1 MKNNKNLH
9 EGMAN
14 VAALSDEE
22 LGRVDGGVFLMPEL
36 EELINLQKKE
46 KGSVKKD
53 DPVAPVS
60 PKDMV

>member
-14 VAALSDEE
+14 AAALSDEE

-36 EELINLQKKE
+36 EELINLQKKDKE
-46 KGSVKKD
+46 KVKKD

>member
-1 MKNNKNLH
+1 MKNKKELH

-14 VAALSDEE
+14 AAALSDEE
-22 LGRVDGGVFLMPEL
+22 LSRVDGGVFLMPEL
-36 EELINLQKKE
+36 EELINLQKKDKE
-46 KGSVKKD
+46 KVKKD

>member
-1 MKNNKNLH
+1 
-9 EGMAN
+9 
-14 VAALSDEE
+14 
-22 LGRVDGGVFLMPEL
+22 MPEL